1 MLALLGQCVDFQ
13 EKRLGVTRAH
23 NFREGDV

>member
-1 MLALLGQCVDFQ
+1 LLGQCVDFQ
-13 EKRLGVTRAH
+13 EKRLGVKRAH